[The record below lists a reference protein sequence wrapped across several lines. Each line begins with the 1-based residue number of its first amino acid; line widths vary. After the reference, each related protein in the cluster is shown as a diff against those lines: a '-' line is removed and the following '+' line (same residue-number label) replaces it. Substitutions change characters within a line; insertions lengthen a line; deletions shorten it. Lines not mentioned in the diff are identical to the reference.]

1 MEVTRSR
8 LGPEVWLK
16 NYSSLNGRVRSQFKE
31 YSDSSFVPSWFT
43 KGRTA
48 LVQKDKRKGN
58 IASNYRPVTCLPL
71 MWKLLSDLIADQI
84 Y

>member
-31 YSDSSFVPSWFT
+31 YFDSGFVPSWFT
-43 KGRTA
+43 KGGTA

>member
-1 MEVTRSR
+1 MEVTRFR

-31 YSDSSFVPSWFT
+31 YFDSSFVPSWFT

>member
-1 MEVTRSR
+1 M
-8 LGPEVWLK
+8 
-16 NYSSLNGRVRSQFKE
+16 
-31 YSDSSFVPSWFT
+31 PSWFT